1 MKNYL
6 DITEDLYDYVLS
18 VSLREPALLRKQ
30 REKVAK
36 MPMSAMQ
43 SVPEESQLL
52 VFLIKL
58 MGAKR
63 IIELGTFTGYS
74 TLWMAKELP
83 PDGKIITCDIDE
95 DWTAIARD
103 YWKQAN
109 VEDKIDSRIG
119 PAIDTLDDLIKT
131 GHSNY
136 FDFIYIDADKQNYIN
151 YYERALKLVRPG
163 GLIGI
168 DNVLWGG
175 SIVDPVNQSA
185 EVMALRELNSRL
197 LYDNR
202 VTISML
208 TIADGLTLAIRNE

>member
-6 DITEDLYDYVLS
+6 DITEDLHEYVLS
-18 VSLREPALLRKQ
+18 VSLREPALLKKQ
-30 REKVAK
+30 REQVSE

-52 VFLIKL
+52 VLLVKL

-63 IIELGTFTGYS
+63 IIELGTFTGYT

-95 DWTAIARD
+95 NWTAIARE

-119 PAIDTLDDLIKT
+119 PAMDTLDELIKT

-185 EVMALRELNSRL
+185 EVTALRELNARL

-208 TIADGLTLAIRNE
+208 TIADGLTLAIRN